1 MAQPAV
7 RPGEVF
13 LDPRG
18 SGRAMRVTWHP
29 EADVVVLSLWRDHMC
44 TGTFRLEIGD
54 VSSFIDTL
62 VEGLAGAPGAS
73 MSGAS
78 TIDTDEHVGA
88 DLEPAGSLL
97 PPLQRRA
104 SDHPDFEPAPR
115 SYDAEPEGFADW
127 AFRTSADR
135 RINVP

>member
-7 RPGEVF
+7 QPGEVF

-29 EADVVVLSLWRDHMC
+29 EADVVVLSLWRDHVC
-44 TGTFRLEIGD
+44 TGTFRLEISD

-62 VEGLAGAPGAS
+62 VDGLAGIPGAS

-78 TIDTDEHVGA
+78 TIDTSEQGA
-88 DLEPAGSLL
+88 DVQPAGSLL

-104 SDHPDFEPAPR
+104 CDQAGFEAVHR
-115 SYDAEPEGFADW
+115 SFDAEPESFADW

>member
-1 MAQPAV
+1 
-7 RPGEVF
+7 
-13 LDPRG
+13 
-18 SGRAMRVTWHP
+18 MRVTWHP
-29 EADVVVLSLWRDHMC
+29 EADVVVLSLWRDHVC
-44 TGTFRLEIGD
+44 TGTFRLEISD

-62 VEGLAGAPGAS
+62 VDGLAGAPGAS

-78 TIDTDEHVGA
+78 TIDTIDQAGA
-88 DLEPAGSLL
+88 DLQPAGSLL

-104 SDHPDFEPAPR
+104 SDPAGFEPVQR
-115 SYDAEPEGFADW
+115 SFDAEPESFADW

>member
-1 MAQPAV
+1 
-7 RPGEVF
+7 
-13 LDPRG
+13 
-18 SGRAMRVTWHP
+18 MRVTWHP
-29 EADVVVLSLWRDHMC
+29 EADVVVLSLWRDHVC
-44 TGTFRLEIGD
+44 TGTFRLEISD

-62 VEGLAGAPGAS
+62 VDGLAGIPGAS

-78 TIDTDEHVGA
+78 TIDTSEQGA
-88 DLEPAGSLL
+88 DGQPAGSLL

-104 SDHPDFEPAPR
+104 RDQAGFEAPHR
-115 SYDAEPEGFADW
+115 SFDAEPESFADW